1 MRPVPTVSHRQY
13 ATASAHETASTGRS
27 ACRSCVTHSTGG
39 GCSVSCRKAAYSPT
53 VTGRRAIAKTLTCSV
68 RGGSPRSASPA
79 GTSIPSCSTTLVR
92 YPSRTGETPGRGE
105 PGEYAM
111 VTRSSL
117 AGPIPQAANA
127 AIVSTMYAQYPAIWS
142 AKLVPPTLSP
152 STESVSVIVRVVYN
166 TLEGIVND
174 FFVVTTTVSARHEA

>member
-13 ATASAHETASTGRS
+13 ATASAQETASTGRS
-27 ACRSCVTHSTGG
+27 ARRSCVPHSTGG
-39 GCSVSCRKAAYSPT
+39 GCGVSCRNAAYSPT
-53 VTGRRAIAKTLTCSV
+53 VTGRRAIAKTLTCAV

-79 GTSIPSCSTTLVR
+79 GMTTTSGSTTPVR
-92 YPSRTGETPGRGE
+92 YPSRTGHTPGRGVGGVRDGDAQLTRRTDPE
-105 PGEYAM
+105 SGPRCDGCAM
-111 VTRSSL
+111 YS
-117 AGPIPQAANA
+117 
-127 AIVSTMYAQYPAIWS
+127 QYPAIWS

-174 FFVVTTTVSARHEA
+174 FFVVTTTVSARHPR